1 MNGNG
6 NEEKRGRVLKCV
18 RRLTFALAALLL
30 AVGSRSAQAALET
43 YTANYG
49 SPSAPLVVSDFGG
62 TSFPFSLSLPQ
73 FNPSQ
78 GTLEQ
83 VVLTLSSTDIAGS
96 QVLNETGTSQS
107 YSGAF
112 ADLTVNISGP
122 NMLLTSLSLEAGPFS
137 GVVGAGTHVD
147 AGSSSGA
154 AAASTTDVPSA
165 DFASYIGS
173 GMVSLNL
180 SGSALNGTYGGSGPA
195 GLFFGGFADSYGTVE
210 VQYSYAA
217 VPEPG
222 TLFAGLAALGFCFF
236 KLLRW
241 PRSAY
246 A

>member
-6 NEEKRGRVLKCV
+6 DEEKRSRVLKRK
-18 RRLTFALAALLL
+18 RRLVLVVAALIL
-30 AVGSRSAQAALET
+30 AEGSRPVQAALET

-62 TSFPFSLSLPQ
+62 TSFPFSLALPQ

-83 VVLTLSSTDIAGS
+83 VVLMLSSTDIAGS
-96 QVLNETGTSQS
+96 QVLNENGTPQS

-137 GVVGAGTHVD
+137 GVVGATTHLD
-147 AGSSSGA
+147 AGSASGVA
-154 AAASTTDVPSA
+154 IASTTDVPSA

-173 GMVSLNL
+173 GMVSLSL
-180 SGSALNGTYGGSGPA
+180 SGSALNGTYGGSGPP
-195 GLFFGGFADSYGTVE
+195 GLFFGGFADSYGTLE

-222 TLFAGLAALGFCFF
+222 NLLAGLAALGFGLF
-236 KLLRW
+236 KWLRP
-241 PRSAY
+241 PRLIRA
-246 A
+246 